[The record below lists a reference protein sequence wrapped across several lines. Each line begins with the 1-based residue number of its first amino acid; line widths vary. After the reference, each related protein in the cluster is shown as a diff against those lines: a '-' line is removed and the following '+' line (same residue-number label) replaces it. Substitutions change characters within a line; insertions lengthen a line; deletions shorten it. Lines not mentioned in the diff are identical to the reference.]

1 MNAITIYLVAHFVK
15 LEAIAN
21 CFVGGEIHT
30 SLENFHHGLGALAAA
45 LLALGFS
52 FLICR
57 FLFQRKIFLRV

>member
-1 MNAITIYLVAHFVK
+1 VK
-15 LEAIAN
+15 LGKLAE
-21 CFVGGEIHT
+21 CFVGGEIH
-30 SLENFHHGLGALAAA
+30 SGLEKFHRGLGFLVTA